1 MFGACLLNRPAVRAG
16 RMCRRQLLAK
26 AQGIG
31 KAQFST
37 SIHPKSKFYV
47 TQPIFYVNSEPH
59 IGHFYTM
66 VLSDTIK
73 RFADLCGK
81 TTKLS
86 SGTDEHGQ
94 KIQQAA
100 DLANEPPLDFCTRYS
115 DKFRSLAVA
124 ANTSATDFIRTTSD
138 DHHTAVRKFW
148 QRLVDG
154 GFIYKGEHSGWYAVS
169 DEAYYTSTQVEERV
183 NDKGESGM
191 YAIESGKRVEWVSEV
206 NYKFRMSVFGERLL
220 KWIEENPS
228 VIYPAVRRNEV
239 LGWLRMGLEDLS
251 VSRPR
256 NRQQWGIS
264 VPGDPDHTIYV
275 WVDALINYL
284 TVDGFAQ
291 SDVLPFFPPDVQVV
305 GKDIVRFHAVYWPA
319 LLMAANLPLPR
330 RILAHA
336 HWTMGAQ
343 KMSKSIGNVADPFV
357 DIERFGVDALRYFI
371 VRNGGIADDG
381 DYSNDEVIV
390 RYKKDLVGQLAN
402 LAARCL
408 SERLGADLNVFA
420 RIGREQLDHAEPG
433 DIALRDMLVALPDR
447 VHVLFEQGE
456 FGRGLALVFDAL
468 AVANKHVTENEPWLM
483 VKQAPVPERLQVVLF
498 YSLEAVRLAS
508 IMLMPV
514 MPIKAAHLLDHLDIT
529 DNERMWT
536 DARFGA
542 GWQPLDRL
550 RQSKPGVAQLF
561 PKLE

>member
-1 MFGACLLNRPAVRAG
+1 MCLLNRPAVRAG
-16 RMCRRQLLAK
+16 RMCRRQTLASSRVAK
-26 AQGIG
+26 PR
-31 KAQFST
+31 QFST

-73 RFADLCGK
+73 RFADLKGK

-86 SGTDEHGQ
+86 SGTDEHGL

-100 DLANEPPLDFCTRYS
+100 DAANEAPLDFCTRYS
-115 DKFRSLAVA
+115 DKFRQLATL
-124 ANTSATDFIRTTSD
+124 ANTNATDFIRTTD
-138 DHHTAVRKFW
+138 GKHHKAVRKFW

-169 DEAYYTSTQVEERV
+169 DEAYYTSKQVEERV
-183 NDKGESGM
+183 DDKGERGM
-191 YAIESGKRVEWVSEV
+191 FAIESGKRVEWVKEV
-206 NYKFRMSVFGERLL
+206 NYKFRMSVFGDRLL
-220 KWIEENPS
+220 KWIEDNPS

-256 NRQQWGIS
+256 NRQQWGIP

-284 TVDGFAQ
+284 TVDGFATDAL
-291 SDVLPFFPPDVQVV
+291 SFFPPNVQVV
-305 GKDIVRFHAVYWPA
+305 GKDIVRFHAIYWPA

-343 KMSKSIGNVADPFV
+343 KMSKSIGNVADPIR

-381 DYSNDEVIV
+381 DYSNDEVLV

-408 SERLGADLNVFA
+408 SERLCADLNVFA
-420 RIGREQLDHAEPG
+420 RIGREQLDHVEPG

-483 VKQAPVPERLQVVLF
+483 VKQTPVPERLQTVLF

-508 IMLMPV
+508 IMLLPV
-514 MPIKAAHLLDHLDIT
+514 MPEKAARLLDHLDIT
-529 DNERMWT
+529 SDERLWT

-542 GWQPLDRL
+542 GWQPLDRP
-550 RQSKPGVAQLF
+550 RQPKPGVAQLF
-561 PKLE
+561 PKLD